1 MRLADQQIAATLAQ
15 HDMVWDAAPVD
26 WNTGVPL
33 ANGRI
38 GAMIWGDGCPLK
50 VTLDKYDC
58 WELRE
63 QRADPE
69 IYNYENLCRLVASGD
84 DDETRNQM
92 VDMWRLPELPHPT
105 RLPMPRLEFDFGF
118 CEFSDARLRLHDAT
132 AVGTLTTEK
141 GRIAW
146 RAFVHAEQNL
156 LVFDFAYDGPAQ
168 LAGVRCSLDHLNDEA
183 KQTLSDWGYE
193 EPETGE
199 QDGCEWLR
207 LKYPGGGEYVVAWR
221 RRLVGPNGHR
231 VTVSIVSHRDSDDPL
246 AEAIRLAAKAQAGTG
261 SGLSTDDDDTHA
273 EWWREYWRRSALS
286 IPDSRL
292 EALWWIEMYKLGC
305 SSRPGSL
312 PITLQGLW
320 TTDGVMPP
328 WSGDYHLDM
337 NVQESYWPIY
347 TANRLDLGECL
358 YQTFDDCIPW
368 WEERCR
374 EFFGFD
380 GLWSGCAIAPN
391 GGRVYGYH
399 GVEYWPGNVAW
410 LAHHYW
416 LHWLYSRDEGFLRA
430 QALPM
435 MAGGLLV
442 YQNLLE
448 PGDDGKLHLPLGY
461 APEWGEGSIERYAPD
476 PSSDLALIR
485 FLCEALAETAD
496 ILELS
501 GPEVAGWAETLA
513 KLVDY
518 PQGGEG
524 LWVTSR
530 DSLWESHRHHSHLM
544 AIHPLG
550 VLNIDQGDEARS
562 LVARSI
568 NHWTQRGTGKWT
580 GWAFPWGSLLASRAG
595 HGNMAWDMLR
605 RYVDAFITPNTMH
618 VNGDPRRFG
627 HSYAAY
633 EPMTLEAGFAYAAAV
648 MEMLLQSWGGT
659 IRLFPT
665 VPDRWHDAS
674 FEDLRAEGAFVVSA
688 KLQAGEVVYAGIVS
702 EAGGLCRLRNPWAGE
717 AVIVRGAQGD
727 LELTGEVVEWE
738 TVARSEYLV
747 FAQGRE
753 PSADDLAPTLPAR
766 TETDRHW
773 FGMKQLPRF

>member
-1 MRLADQQIAATLAQ
+1 MRLTDEQISATLAQ
-15 HDMVWDAAPVD
+15 HDMVWDAPPVL
-26 WNTGVPL
+26 WNTGIPL

-38 GAMIWGDGCPLK
+38 GAMIWGDGQPLK
-50 VTLDKYDC
+50 ITLDKYDC

-69 IYNYENLCRLVASGD
+69 IYNYQNLRHLIAEGD

-92 VDMWRLPELPHPT
+92 VDMWRMPELPHPT
-105 RLPMPRLEFDFGF
+105 RLPMPRVELDFGH

-132 AVGTLTTEK
+132 AVGTITTEK
-141 GRIAW
+141 GGIAW
-146 RAFVHAEQNL
+146 RAYVHAEQNL
-156 LVFDFAYDGPAQ
+156 LVFDLAYDGQAQ
-168 LAGVRCSLDHLNDEA
+168 LTRARCSLDHLNDEA
-183 KQTLSDWGYE
+183 KQTLRDWGYE
-193 EPETGE
+193 DPETGE

-207 LKYPGGGEYVVAWR
+207 QRYPGGGEYVVAWR
-221 RRLVGPNGHR
+221 RRLVGKDGHR
-231 VTVSIVSHRDSDDPL
+231 VTVAIVSHRDSDDPL
-246 AEAIRLAAKAQAGTG
+246 AKAIRLATE
-261 SGLSTDDDDTHA
+261 SDNDDAHA
-273 EWWREYWRRSALS
+273 AWWREYWRRSSLS

-320 TTDGVMPP
+320 TADGVMPP

-347 TANRLDLGECL
+347 TANRLELGECL
-358 YQTFDDCIPW
+358 YETFDDCVPW

-374 EFFGFD
+374 EFFGFE

-391 GGRVYGYH
+391 GARVYGYH

-410 LAHHYW
+410 LAHHYYM
-416 LHWLYSRDEGFLRA
+416 HWRYSRDEGFLRA

-435 MAGGLLV
+435 MSGALRV

-448 PGDDGKLHLPLGY
+448 RGDDGKLHLPLGY
-461 APEWGEGSIERYAPD
+461 APEWGEGSGERYAPD
-476 PSSDLALIR
+476 PASDIALIR
-485 FLCEALAETAD
+485 MLCEALAETAET
-496 ILELS
+496 LKLS
-501 GPEVAGWAETLA
+501 GEEVDGWAETLA
-513 KLVDY
+513 NLADY

-530 DSLWESHRHHSHLM
+530 DSLWESHRHHSHLL

-550 VLNIDQGDEARS
+550 VLNIEQGDEARS
-562 LVARSI
+562 LIARSI
-568 NHWTQRGTGKWT
+568 NHWTQMGTGRWT
-580 GWAFPWGSLLASRAG
+580 GWAFPWGSLLASRSG
-595 HGNMAWDMLR
+595 YGNMAWDMLQ

-618 VNGDPRRFG
+618 INGDPRRFG
-627 HSYAAY
+627 HSHAAY
-633 EPMTLEAGFAYAAAV
+633 SPMTLEAGFAYAAAV

-674 FEDLRAEGAFVVSA
+674 FEDLRAEGAFVVSS
-688 KLQAGEVVYAGIVS
+688 KLQAGEVVFAGIAS
-702 EAGGLCRLRNPWAGE
+702 EMGGLCRLRNPWPGE
-717 AVIVRGAQGD
+717 TVIVRGAAGD
-727 LELTGEVVEWE
+727 LQLRGEVIEWP
-738 TVARSEYLV
+738 TTPRSEYLV

-753 PSADDLAPTLPAR
+753 PDVNDVAPTLPTR
-766 TETDRHW
+766 TEADRHW
-773 FGMKQLPRF
+773 FGVKKLPRF

>member
-1 MRLADQQIAATLAQ
+1 MRLTDEQIAATLEH
-15 HDMVWDAAPVD
+15 HDLTWDAPPVK
-26 WNTGVPL
+26 WNTGISL

-38 GAMIWGDGCPLK
+38 GAMIWGDGSPLK
-50 VTLDKYDC
+50 ITLDKYDC

-69 IYNYENLCRLVASGD
+69 IYNYQNLRRLIAEGD
-84 DDETRNQM
+84 DDETRRQM
-92 VDMWRLPELPHPT
+92 VDLWRVDELPHPT
-105 RLPMPRLEFDFGF
+105 RLPMPRLELDFGA
-118 CEFSDARLRLHDAT
+118 CEFADARLRLHDAT
-132 AVGTLTTEK
+132 ATGTLTTEK
-141 GRIAW
+141 GNIAW
-146 RAFVHAEQNL
+146 NAYVHAQRNL
-156 LVFDFAYDGPAQ
+156 LVFDLAYDGLAR

-183 KQTLSDWGYE
+183 KQTLRDWGYE
-193 EPETGE
+193 DPETGE

-207 LKYPGGGEYVVAWR
+207 LKYPAGGEYVVAWR
-221 RRLVGPNGHR
+221 Q
-231 VTVSIVSHRDSDDPL
+231 SHRDSDDPL
-246 AEAIRLAAKAQAGTG
+246 AEAIRLATAA
-261 SGLSTDDDDTHA
+261 DDDETHA
-273 EWWREYWRRSALS
+273 DWWREYWRRSSLS

-320 TTDGVMPP
+320 TADGVMPP
-328 WSGDYHLDM
+328 WSGDYHMDM

-347 TANRLDLGECL
+347 TANRLELGEC
-358 YQTFDDCIPW
+358 PW

-374 EFFGFD
+374 EFFGFE

-391 GGRVYGYH
+391 GARVYGYH

-435 MAGGLLV
+435 MSGALRV

-448 PGDDGKLHLPLGY
+448 RGDDGRLHLPLGY
-461 APEWGEGSIERYAPD
+461 APEWGEGSGERYAPD
-476 PSSDLALIR
+476 PASDIALIR
-485 FLCEALAETAD
+485 MLCEALADTAETLGLTGA
-496 ILELS
+496 
-501 GPEVAGWAETLA
+501 EVDGWAETLA
-513 KLVDY
+513 NLADY

-550 VLNIDQGDEARS
+550 VLNIEQNDEARS

-568 NHWTQRGTGKWT
+568 NHWTQMGTGRWT

-595 HGNMAWDMLR
+595 YGNMAWDMLR

-627 HSYAAY
+627 HSHAAY

-688 KLQAGEVVYAGIVS
+688 KLRDGEVAFAGIVS
-702 EAGGLCRLRNPWAGE
+702 EMGGACRLRNPWPGE
-717 AVIVRGAQGD
+717 TVIVRGSAGD
-727 LELTGEVVEWE
+727 LELRGETVEWE
-738 TVARSEYLV
+738 TAPRSEYLV

-753 PSADDLAPTLPAR
+753 PDTNDLAPTLPAR
-766 TETDRHW
+766 TEADRHW
-773 FGMKQLPRF
+773 FGVKRLPRF